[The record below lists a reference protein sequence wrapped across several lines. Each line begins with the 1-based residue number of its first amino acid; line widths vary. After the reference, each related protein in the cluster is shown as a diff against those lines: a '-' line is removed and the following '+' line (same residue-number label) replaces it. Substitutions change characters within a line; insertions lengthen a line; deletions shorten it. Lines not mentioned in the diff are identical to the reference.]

1 MGDFELVVD
10 RLSEVPGHHAFEA
23 SAGWWAQREA
33 EGEDGACLVETP
45 FRFELEVAR
54 IRDQIV
60 LEGDLVGR
68 VGLECSRCAKRY
80 SHALRDPVR
89 LVLSPVEDREPVDP
103 EGAQSLAAT
112 GLCLAGEDLEAGWF
126 RGPVIRLDDFF
137 GELITLAMPLQ
148 PLCRS
153 DCLGICSHC
162 GVDLSEAL
170 CRCVDEKID
179 SPFAALAKLKGVED

>member
-1 MGDFELVVD
+1 MGDFELAVD
-10 RLSEVPGHHAFEA
+10 RLTEVPAHHAFEA
-23 SAGWWAQREA
+23 HAGWWAQREP
-33 EGEDGACLVETP
+33 ELEDGLCRVETP

-68 VGLECSRCAKRY
+68 VGLACSRCAKRY
-80 SHALRDPVR
+80 SHALRDSYR
-89 LVLSPVEDREPVDP
+89 LVLSPAEDREAAAP

-112 GLCLAGEDLEAGWF
+112 GLCLGGEDLESGWF

-137 GELITLAMPLQ
+137 GEVIALAMPLQ

-162 GVDLSEAL
+162 GVDLSETQ
-170 CRCVDEKID
+170 CNCVDEKID
-179 SPFAALAKLKGVED
+179 SPFAALAKLQGADD

>member
-1 MGDFELVVD
+1 MGNFEIALD
-10 RLSEVPGHHAFEA
+10 RLTEVPVQHAFEA

-33 EGEDGACLVETP
+33 EGENGACRVETA

-60 LEGDLVGR
+60 LEGEMVGR

-80 SHALRDPVR
+80 SHALRDSVR
-89 LVLSPVEDREPVDP
+89 LVLSPAEDREAADP

-126 RGPVIRLDDFF
+126 RGAVIRLDDFF
-137 GELITLAMPLQ
+137 GELIALAMPLQ

-153 DCLGICSHC
+153 DCRGICSGC

-179 SPFAALAKLKGVED
+179 SPFAALAKLKGVEE